1 MVKIDPQSIGVGQY
15 EHDVSQKKL
24 TEQLDFVVETAVN
37 QVGVNLNT
45 ASATLLGHISGL
57 TKTTA
62 QNIVYYREENGL
74 FTSRKQLN
82 KVKRLGPKAFEQ
94 SAGFLRIVDGV
105 ELFDNTG
112 IHPETYKAAEQII
125 KIVGV

>member
-1 MVKIDPQSIGVGQY
+1 GQY
-15 EHDVSQKKL
+15 QHDVSQKKL

-45 ASATLLGHISGL
+45 ASATLLQHVSGL

-62 QNIVYYREENGL
+62 QNIVEFRGEVGL
-74 FTSRKQLN
+74 FDNRKQLK

-94 SAGFLRIVDGV
+94 SAGFLRIPDGD

-112 IHPETYKAAEQII
+112 IHPETYKEAEQILA
-125 KIVGV
+125 IVGVDKEDLGSDE